1 MTIASLAGAEPASDA
16 WSRDSVTVLVV
27 CILGWVFDVYE
38 QTIMQIVTPILIKEW
53 GITPATIG
61 NVTTIGRWVGM
72 IGLFVFPVLA
82 DLYGRKPLLMISI
95 LGYSMFSGLTGFAS
109 GWVTL
114 LVFSSINRIALS
126 GDCRSA
132 W

>member
-1 MTIASLAGAEPASDA
+1 MTSITSSAKPDAEG
-16 WSRDSVTVLVV
+16 WSRDSLTVLVV

-53 GITPATIG
+53 DITPATIG

-82 DLYGRKPLLMISI
+82 DLYGRKPMLMLSI
-95 LGYSMFSGLTGFAS
+95 LGYSMFSGLTG
-109 GWVTL
+109 L
-114 LVFSSINRIALS
+114 LAA
-126 GDCRSA
+126 G
-132 W
+132 